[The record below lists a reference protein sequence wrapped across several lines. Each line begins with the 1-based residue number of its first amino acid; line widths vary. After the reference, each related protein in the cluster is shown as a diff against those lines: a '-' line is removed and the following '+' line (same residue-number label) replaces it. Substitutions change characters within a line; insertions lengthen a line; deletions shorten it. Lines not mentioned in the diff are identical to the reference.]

1 MGLVTM
7 DDVACSAG
15 PTKISTVSNFA
26 WVASDLAKRKV
37 EKTLKPLIQ
46 QLKNRAVYILKRL
59 VDIVDKMVAVQK
71 MKKSAHHGPASKL
84 ATSNCTSPPPP
95 RSSLGLCGT
104 PTRPLTHTHETLQLR
119 YDPMRPACRGTTDT
133 RPATPTR
140 WS

>member
-84 ATSNCTSPPPP
+84 ATSTCTSPSPP
-95 RSSLGLCGT
+95 SSLGLCGSHPRDRSRT
-104 PTRPLTHTHETLQLR
+104 RTKLCSYATTQCGQRVAEQPTLDRPR
-119 YDPMRPACRGTTDT
+119 
-133 RPATPTR
+133 
-140 WS
+140 

>member
-71 MKKSAHHGPASKL
+71 LKKSVNAPSSKMAAS
-84 ATSNCTSPPPP
+84 SCTSPSP
-95 RSSLGLCGT
+95 SLTG
-104 PTRPLTHTHETLQLR
+104 Q
-119 YDPMRPACRGTTDT
+119 
-133 RPATPTR
+133 
-140 WS
+140 

>member
-1 MGLVTM
+1 M

-71 MKKSAHHGPASKL
+71 MKKSAHHGPTSKM
-84 ATSNCTSPPPP
+84 ATSTCTSPP
-95 RSSLGLCGT
+95 SSLDLCAAHDT
-104 PTRPLTHTHETLQLR
+104 QHDTHPRHRSRTHETPQLR
-119 YDPMRPACRGTTDT
+119 YDPVRAACRGTTDT